1 MDKWQQRAYEK
12 KKARE
17 KQLRRRLTI
26 AGGVAV
32 ALVAS
37 VIFAVIPHE
46 PSMSSTSGQVAAGA
60 SSTEHA
66 GAVYYADGTEGS
78 VSENGAATADV
89 SDTVISLITCDVRGT
104 KNASC

>member
-46 PSMSSTSGQVAAGA
+46 PSVSNTSGQVAAGA
-60 SSTEHA
+60 ATTEQA
-66 GAVYYADGTEGS
+66 GAV
-78 VSENGAATADV
+78 
-89 SDTVISLITCDVRGT
+89 
-104 KNASC
+104 